1 MIYLTCFSNYN
12 LQNMFWKMYKLVQGS
27 KRRKYLNT
35 YQGEINLTKH
45 TRKIPVCE
53 HIDNAFVSVLNFYIF
68 YRGLCMILF
77 NFASHKSILL
87 IKYVSAM
94 LDWFFVEEVTFVHVE
109 CSFEQ
114 AKKILSVMSFE
125 YWLLIDKSL
134 MKKLCLL

>member
-12 LQNMFWKMYKLVQGS
+12 LQNMFWKMYKSVQGS

-45 TRKIPVCE
+45 TWKIPVCE

-94 LDWFFVEEVTFVHVE
+94 LDWLFCGRGDFCQCRVQLWT
-109 CSFEQ
+109 S
-114 AKKILSVMSFE
+114 KKNSVSNEF
-125 YWLLIDKSL
+125 WIQITDR
-134 MKKLCLL
+134 